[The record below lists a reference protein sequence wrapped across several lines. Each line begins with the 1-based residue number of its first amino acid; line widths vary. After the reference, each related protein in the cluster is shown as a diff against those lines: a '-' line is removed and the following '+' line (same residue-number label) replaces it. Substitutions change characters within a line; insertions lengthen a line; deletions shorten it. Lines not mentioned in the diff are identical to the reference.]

1 MNTHMLWLNI
11 VFIIIAVLL
20 TGSILLQ
27 SSSAGL
33 GSAFGG
39 GADGFYVRRGSE
51 KRLFQA
57 TVVLSTLFFLVA
69 IAHLF
74 VE

>member
-1 MNTHMLWLNI
+1 MLWLNI
-11 VFIIIAVLL
+11 LFIVTAVLL

-27 SSSAGL
+27 SSSASL
-33 GSAFGG
+33 GSAFSGG
-39 GADGFYVRRGSE
+39 NEGFYVRRGSE

-57 TVVLSTLFFLVA
+57 TIVLSTVFFLVA

-74 VE
+74 VA

>member
-1 MNTHMLWLNI
+1 MLWLNI
-11 VFIIIAVLL
+11 LFIVTAVLL

-27 SSSAGL
+27 SSSASL

-39 GADGFYVRRGSE
+39 GNEGFYVRRGSE

-57 TVVLSTLFFLVA
+57 TIVLSTVFFLVA

-74 VE
+74 VA

>member
-1 MNTHMLWLNI
+1 MAYPMIWLQI
-11 VFIIIAVLL
+11 LFIAISVAL
-20 TGSILLQ
+20 TTAILLQ

-39 GADGFYVRRGSE
+39 GTEGFYVRRGSE

-57 TVVLSTLFFLVA
+57 TIVLAILFFAAALA
-69 IAHLF
+69 NIF
-74 VE
+74 IQ

>member
-1 MNTHMLWLNI
+1 MGTPMLWLNI
-11 VFIIIAVLL
+11 VFIAISILL

-39 GADGFYVRRGSE
+39 GSEGFYVRRGSE

-57 TVVLSTLFFLVA
+57 TIVLSVLFFLA
-69 IAHLF
+69 AMAHLF
-74 VE
+74 IP

>member
-1 MNTHMLWLNI
+1 MGTPMLWLNI
-11 VFIIIAVLL
+11 LFIVIAILL

-27 SSSAGL
+27 SSGAGL
-33 GSAFGG
+33 GSAFGNG
-39 GADGFYVRRGSE
+39 SDGFYVRRGSE

-57 TVVLSTLFFLVA
+57 TIVFSVLFFVVA
-69 IAHLF
+69 LAHLF

>member
-1 MNTHMLWLNI
+1 MLWLNLL
-11 VFIIIAVLL
+11 FIIIAVFL

-27 SSSAGL
+27 SSAAGL
-33 GSAFGG
+33 GSAFGGG

-57 TVVLSTLFFLVA
+57 SVVLSILFFAVA
-69 IAHLF
+69 LAHLF